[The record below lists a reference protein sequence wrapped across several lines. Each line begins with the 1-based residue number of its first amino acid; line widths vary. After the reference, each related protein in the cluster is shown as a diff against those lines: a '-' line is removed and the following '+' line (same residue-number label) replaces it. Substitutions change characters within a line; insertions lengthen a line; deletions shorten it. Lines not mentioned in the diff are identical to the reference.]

1 MSDLYPAAKELSDYV
16 DRVIAH
22 LALTMG
28 IEPAA
33 LRVLEHLRAVLEASM
48 EWTAPEDM
56 AFALMEPAHTA

>member
-1 MSDLYPAAKELSDYV
+1 MTDRYPAAKELSDYV

-33 LRVLEHLRAVLEASM
+33 LRVLEHLRIVLEAGM
-48 EWTAPEDM
+48 NGTASEDI
-56 AFALMEPAHTA
+56 AFALMEPAHTV

>member
-1 MSDLYPAAKELSDYV
+1 MADLYPAAKELSDYV

-33 LRVLEHLRAVLEASM
+33 LRVLEHLRLVLEAGM
-48 EWTAPEDM
+48 EGTLPEDM
-56 AFALMEPAHTA
+56 AFALMRPEHAA

>member
-1 MSDLYPAAKELSDYV
+1 MTDAAKQLSDYV

-33 LRVLEHLRAVLEASM
+33 LRVLEHLRMVLEAGMDGTTS
-48 EWTAPEDM
+48 PEDM
-56 AFALMEPAHTA
+56 AFALMTPEHTA